1 VAEPFGSSV
10 ASVLERIAE
19 TLAAGASDSAARP
32 ARYRCGRDEAVRVP
46 AIRSHV
52 APAFVEKQRRQPD
65 LPSVGLPESKRER
78 DQCART
84 HPLGM
89 SRAAPLV
96 VGAGIKLSTLTPERL
111 EATTSQ

>member
-1 VAEPFGSSV
+1 MREDAEACRRWIDP
-10 ASVLERIAE
+10 L
-19 TLAAGASDSAARP
+19 
-32 ARYRCGRDEAVRVP
+32 
-46 AIRSHV
+46 V
-52 APAFVEKQRRQPD
+52 APALVEASISHLTGCVEKQHRQPG
-65 LPSVGLPESKRER
+65 LLFVGLPESKRER